1 MNPLNTRCFVSSS
14 VSMLKQS
21 DDDMIWYELCV
32 FGIKGNIGCGLNVVQ
47 LSALVTLHAMW
58 CGECLQH
65 QSVATVFVFI
75 FPFLYI
81 IKQLVFSECSSR
93 VRFAFLFVV
102 DIDYIISWFTFC
114 KLVILLLWW
123 CILLFAFMWRHDFF
137 SFLYR
142 LLFGLKAISMNLYGI
157 NDVK

>member
-1 MNPLNTRCFVSSS
+1 VFCVEFRVDVEAIYLYWF
-14 VSMLKQS
+14 
-21 DDDMIWYELCV
+21 DMIWFVCV
-32 FGIKGNIGCGLNVVQ
+32 LDKGEYWMWFECRATQCSRYFHV
-47 LSALVTLHAMW
+47 MW

-114 KLVILLLWW
+114 KLVIFLFCDVFLCLLL
-123 CILLFAFMWRHDFF
+123 CDGMTF

>member
-1 MNPLNTRCFVSSS
+1 MWF
-14 VSMLKQS
+14 
-21 DDDMIWYELCV
+21 ECV
-32 FGIKGNIGCGLNVVQ
+32 QQCSRRL
-47 LSALVTLHAMW
+47 LMAMW
-58 CGECLQH
+58 RVFAASIC
-65 QSVATVFVFI
+65 ATVFVFI

-114 KLVILLLWW
+114 KLVIFLFCDVFLCLLL
-123 CILLFAFMWRHDFF
+123 CDGMTF